1 MKGYDAMNLI
11 KALFGTPTKDV
22 RTLCEVGPCPC
33 GQYLAHGCHPA
44 KGCADMCVN
53 IGHLG

>member
-1 MKGYDAMNLI
+1 MKGYDSMNLI